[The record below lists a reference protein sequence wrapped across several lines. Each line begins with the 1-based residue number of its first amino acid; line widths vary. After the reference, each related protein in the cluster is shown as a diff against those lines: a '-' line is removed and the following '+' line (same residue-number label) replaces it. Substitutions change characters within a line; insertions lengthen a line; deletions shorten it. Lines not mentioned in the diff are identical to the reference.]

1 MLNSKILEFYTDLR
15 DEVME
20 GVKNRDYESTNAAFK
35 NVFLSYLLETG
46 ETVLSDCQFVDF
58 KKDAD
63 KIRLD
68 GYSFS
73 DYFNSLTLLISL
85 FEPKPVPGTIR
96 KTEIEKQLKKA
107 LKFYKSCATDY
118 FQEIEES
125 GEGYQAY
132 EFIDAHKKDIE
143 SVTIVLITN
152 CIMLFSPAKTYTA
165 PLRSSSKAN
174 TNPR

>member
-73 DYFNSLTLLISL
+73 DYFNSLTLLLLTQCRLI
-85 FEPKPVPGTIR
+85 VQAGPGSFF
-96 KTEIEKQLKKA
+96 A
-107 LKFYKSCATDY
+107 AGF
-118 FQEIEES
+118 
-125 GEGYQAY
+125 
-132 EFIDAHKKDIE
+132 
-143 SVTIVLITN
+143 
-152 CIMLFSPAKTYTA
+152 PAA
-165 PLRSSSKAN
+165 PGRRL
-174 TNPR
+174 P